1 MFWYDSHVPSPIAPA
16 LKAAGFRGEI
26 LADEP
31 LAAYTTWRI
40 GGPAEALATP
50 DDRDDL
56 LLAVRF
62 AAAAGIPWRVL
73 GNGSNLLVRDAGVRG
88 VVLRLRRSLG
98 AIEVRQRRVRAG
110 AGASLPAVAN
120 LAASEGLSGL
130 EFAAGIPGSVG
141 GALIMNAGWHEHEI
155 GKVVGEAEFLGPDGT
170 VATLPRDACSFGYR
184 TSTFRGQK
192 GIVLG
197 AWLELS
203 PDDPARIRER
213 LAAYASGRRE
223 SQPTDLPSCGSV
235 FLKPEGDF
243 AGRLIEQAGLKGRRI
258 GDLEVSRK
266 HANFIVNR
274 GRGTSADALALV
286 ERIEEEVFRRFGV
299 RLVREFEIW

>member
-1 MFWYDSHVPSPIAPA
+1 MASSIATA

-26 LADEP
+26 LAEEP
-31 LAAYTTWRI
+31 LAAHTTWRI

-62 AAAAGIPWRVL
+62 ASAAGFPWRVL

-88 VVLRLRRSLG
+88 LVFRLRRALG
-98 AIEVRQRRVRAG
+98 AIEARQPRIRAG

-130 EFAAGIPGSVG
+130 EFAAGIPGTVG
-141 GALIMNAGWHEHEI
+141 GALVMNAGWHEHEI
-155 GKVVGEAEFLGPDGT
+155 GKVVVEVEFLGPDGT
-170 VATLPRDACSFGYR
+170 VATFPRGACSFGYR
-184 TSTFRGQK
+184 TSAFRGVE

-213 LAAYASGRRE
+213 LSTYASVRRE
-223 SQPTDLPSCGSV
+223 SQPTEFPSCGSV

-243 AGRLIEQAGLKGRRI
+243 AGRLIEQAGLKGRRM
-258 GDLEVSRK
+258 GDLEVSPK